1 MATQAAV
8 AAKTS
13 NPKGASAPGRSSA
26 APPKL
31 PVWQWEGKTKSGE
44 TRKGEMEAA
53 DEAAVLQRLRSM
65 ALQNVKV
72 KKRPLQINFKL
83 PGMGGVTQKDL
94 VVFTRQFAT
103 MIDAGLPLVQCLDIL
118 GGQMENLAFRDVLA
132 KVKLKVESGS
142 TLADALGDHPKVY
155 DTLYVQLVAAGEI
168 GGILDTILNRLAV
181 YIEKAEK
188 LKSKVK
194 GAMVYPA
201 SVLVIAVGVTAALL
215 LFVTPTFEKMFKD
228 FGSQMPAPTQIV
240 IDLSRFVQDY
250 IFHMI
255 IGLVVVVVAFRA
267 YLNWPKGR
275 EQWDA
280 FVIRTPI
287 FGPLIRKVAVARFTR
302 TLGTMISSGVPIL
315 DGLEVVAKTAG
326 NKTVEKAIRYTKEK
340 ISEGKTITQPL
351 SETKVFPPMVVQM
364 IGVGEA
370 TGAMDQM
377 LSKIA
382 DFYDDEVDAAVAALT
397 SLIEPIMMVFLG
409 GVVGGFL
416 VAMYLPIFSIA
427 GAIK

>member
-1 MATQAAV
+1 MAV
-8 AAKTS
+8 AT
-13 NPKGASAPGRSSA
+13 ASAKSA
-26 APPKL
+26 TAAQKL
-31 PVWQWEGKTKSGE
+31 PTWVWEGKTRTGEVKRGE
-44 TRKGEMEAA
+44 TEAS
-53 DEAAVLQRLRSM
+53 DEAAVSQRLRAM
-65 ALQNVKV
+65 ALTNVKI
-72 KKRPLQINFKL
+72 KKKPMSFAFKL
-83 PGMGGVTQKDL
+83 PGMSSIGNKDL
-94 VVFTRQFAT
+94 VIFTRQFAT

-118 GGQMENLAFRDVLA
+118 ATQLDNLAFREVLM
-132 KVKLKVESGS
+132 KVKVKVESGS
-142 TLADALGDHPKVY
+142 TLADALGDHPKVF

-168 GGILDTILNRLAV
+168 GGILDTILNRLAA

-188 LKSKVK
+188 LKAKVK
-194 GAMVYPA
+194 GAMVYP
-201 SVLVIAVGVTAALL
+201 SVVLFVAVIVTVVLL

-228 FGSQMPAPTQIV
+228 FGGAMPAPTQFV
-240 IDLSRFVQDY
+240 IDLSKWLQHWGIYMV
-250 IFHMI
+250 IFA
-255 IGLVVVVVAFRA
+255 GAFVVAFRA

-275 EQWDA
+275 EQFDA

-315 DGLEVVAKTAG
+315 DAMEVVAKTAG
-326 NKTVEKAIRYTKEK
+326 NSVIEKAIRYTKEK
-340 ISEGKTITQPL
+340 ISEGKTIVQPL
-351 SETKVFPPMVVQM
+351 AETKVFPPMVVQM

-377 LSKIA
+377 LTKIA
-382 DFYDDEVDAAVAALT
+382 DFYDDEVDAAVNALT
-397 SLIEPIMMVFLG
+397 SLIEPVMMVFLG